1 MFDRRTEHFRN
12 IADFDVNIQWII
24 ASVIVCK
31 CKLSYTGHLVLTH
44 MLLFN
49 WYITTVGK
57 ILFCRLIIFEN
68 VLTLHDLEL
77 VIMLFK
83 TPYIRNTIG
92 CG

>member
-1 MFDRRTEHFRN
+1 MFDRRIEHYFFL
-12 IADFDVNIQWII
+12 ADFDVKIQWII
-24 ASVIVCK
+24 ASVIECK

-44 MLLFN
+44 ILLFN
-49 WYITTVGK
+49 CYITTLGM